1 MSENTHSSVVRSLNL
16 PRVGQLG
23 FIVNSIE
30 DSLPYYASFYNYG
43 TWFKPKYA
51 KKEFWVG
58 SEQVDID
65 MDLTFTYSGKTQI
78 ELIETKGQE
87 ENLYNRYLAE
97 KGEGLHHLAFYVN
110 NLDERSKAMSKLGI
124 GILMEG
130 RFRLAG
136 GGLTRFAY
144 FDTKQLCGTV
154 LELIEIRLYGISVP
168 QTSFMMNV
176 AALTGDVLKTRI

>member
-1 MSENTHSSVVRSLNL
+1 
-16 PRVGQLG
+16 
-23 FIVNSIE
+23 
-30 DSLPYYASFYNYG
+30 
-43 TWFKPKYA
+43 
-51 KKEFWVG
+51 
-58 SEQVDID
+58 
-65 MDLTFTYSGKTQI
+65 
-78 ELIETKGQE
+78 
-87 ENLYNRYLAE
+87 
-97 KGEGLHHLAFYVN
+97 LAFYVN